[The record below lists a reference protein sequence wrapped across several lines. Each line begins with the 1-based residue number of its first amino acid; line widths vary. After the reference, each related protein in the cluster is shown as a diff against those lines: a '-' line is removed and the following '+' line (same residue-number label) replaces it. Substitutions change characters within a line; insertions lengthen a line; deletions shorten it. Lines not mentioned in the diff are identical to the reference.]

1 MKIYILEFFFRV
13 LNALNR
19 RFLLFKEGLLDE
31 TDIEIVLNSEKF
43 KKFNFKLPEGYVLR
57 EFNEEDF
64 FGFHMLM
71 LKVNMGYCPLSYW
84 KNFILPGGFLVVEQ
98 IRTKKVIGAAF
109 AAVHPNSGNGQ
120 VGTLEWL
127 AADSKFFGLGIG
139 PIVAATLSERL
150 IEEGFVKI
158 RLGTQKHRASVIKM
172 YQKLGWELKEVIT

>member
-19 RFLLFKEGLLDE
+19 RFLLFKEGFLDE

-84 KNFILPGGFLVVEQ
+84 KNFILPGGFFVIEH
-98 IRTKKVIGAAF
+98 TKHNRIIGAGF
-109 AAVHPNSGNGQ
+109 AAVHPGYGNGG

-127 AADSKFFGLGIG
+127 ACHPDFGGLGIG
-139 PIVAATLSERL
+139 TMVSARISERL
-150 IEEGFVKI
+150 IEENFIKI
-158 RLGTQKHRASVIKM
+158 RLTTQKHRKNAILYDNV
-172 YQKLGWELKEVIT
+172 